1 MEKTTQDVECGT
13 KIIER
18 CEEEMEDKNSNISY
32 KKLSDR
38 VSTKPTT
45 QNHIIPQPISKEVS
59 VKELLSKRTKK
70 EALI

>member
-1 MEKTTQDVECGT
+1 MGKTSQDVECGT

-32 KKLSDR
+32 KKLSNKT
-38 VSTKPTT
+38 STKPVT
-45 QNHIIPQPISKEVS
+45 QNYITSQLISKEVS